1 MRKVRSSKRLYSI
14 NSKMLAAVST
24 NLLYQISPNSDN
36 KYGKNL
42 CKLIYAPKYKERLSL
57 HRFAGNTYREF
68 YVNPTYGL
76 VGHRRTFVQQ
86 AHYLL
91 TYLLTPCSRCVLEK
105 LTASQLVKKF
115 TAFYGTRRFFAAF
128 EETATCPS
136 PEPDQSSPCPHPTS
150 WISILILSFRL
161 SPSLS
166 SGLFRSDFPTKTLY
180 GPIFSPYVLY
190 ESALTNIKIQKKT
203 INMSAVLYVCETLFL
218 TLRGEQKIR
227 CLRMGCRGR
236 S

>member
-24 NLLYQISPNSDN
+24 DLLYQISPNSDN

-91 TYLLTPCSRCVLEK
+91 TYLLTYSMQQMRSWEANRFS
-105 LTASQLVKKF
+105 ASQEIH
-115 TAFYGTRRFFAAF
+115 R
-128 EETATCPS
+128 
-136 PEPDQSSPCPHPTS
+136 
-150 WISILILSFRL
+150 ILRNPKVLCCVWRDRHL
-161 SPSLS
+161 SLS
-166 SGLFRSDFPTKTLY
+166 WARSIQSMPPSHFLNIHLNIILPSKPESFKWSLSLRFPHKNPVWTYLLPVRAVWKC
-180 GPIFSPYVLY
+180 
-190 ESALTNIKIQKKT
+190 
-203 INMSAVLYVCETLFL
+203 INKY
-218 TLRGEQKIR
+218 
-227 CLRMGCRGR
+227 
-236 S
+236 